1 MPNKHYQHKT
11 DSTTITKDTAKDSV
25 TTESLA
31 AFILQNMSTPVEYD

>member
-1 MPNKHYQHKT
+1 MPNNYLSAQ

-25 TTESLA
+25 NTESLA

>member
-1 MPNKHYQHKT
+1 MPNNYLSAQ

>member
-1 MPNKHYQHKT
+1 MPNNYLSAQ
-11 DSTTITKDTAKDSV
+11 DSTIITKYAARDSV